1 MLVISNENE
10 FLALDAWLNCFHLSC
25 SCSCSTSTSP
35 QYDVDFQD
43 TRGVAAARRAEKE
56 KREERGGRVKEL
68 GFLRCR
74 LMARGN
80 FPVHFTWQ
88 TMMQEIDFQQAQVAP
103 QSEGQ
108 KLVRVECI
116 SESKKAKG
124 RETEREREI
133 ERDEVWR

>member
-25 SCSCSTSTSP
+25 SCSSSSTSP

-43 TRGVAAARRAEKE
+43 TRGVAAAGRAGEE
-56 KREERGGRVKEL
+56 EREERRDEGRVKEL

-116 SESKKAKG
+116 SESRKARG
-124 RETEREREI
+124 RVRKR
-133 ERDEVWR
+133 